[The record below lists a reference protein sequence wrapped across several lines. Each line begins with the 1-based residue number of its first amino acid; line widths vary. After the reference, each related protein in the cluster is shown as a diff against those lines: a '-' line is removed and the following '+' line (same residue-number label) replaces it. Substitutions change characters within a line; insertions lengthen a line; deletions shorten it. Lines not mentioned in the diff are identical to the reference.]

1 MRSLVTPCAKYPVAI
16 ESWLRRKGLQTFRL
30 TRLLAPSAPMTN
42 GVVMRDPFD
51 ARTSKPPPH
60 AMDIRHTHRQ
70 QIGARALGCCQKRA
84 VEFCAAR
91 DHQRR
96 RVRRQGDVCVSALV
110 RLDESGGANSHGGQ
124 STRRKRLADERER
137 APRDSS
143 TTRFFAWMGGIDQ
156 QHARA
161 ASG

>member
-1 MRSLVTPCAKYPVAI
+1 AKRLADLPPHEAVGAVRSDDKR
-16 ESWLRRKGLQTFRL
+16 SR
-30 TRLLAPSAPMTN
+30 
-42 GVVMRDPFD
+42 D
-51 ARTSKPPPH
+51 ARSVRCEDLEAAAA

-70 QIGARALGCCQKRA
+70 QIGARALGGCQKRA
-84 VEFCAAR
+84 VEFCATR

-124 STRRKRLADERER
+124 STLWKGIADERER

-143 TTRFFAWMGGIDQ
+143 TTRFFAWV
-156 QHARA
+156 
-161 ASG
+161 